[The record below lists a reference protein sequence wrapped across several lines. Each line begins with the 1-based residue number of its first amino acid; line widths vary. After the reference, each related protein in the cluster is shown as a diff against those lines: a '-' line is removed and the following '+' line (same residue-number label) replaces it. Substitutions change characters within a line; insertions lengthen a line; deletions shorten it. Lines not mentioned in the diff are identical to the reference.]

1 MQSCC
6 PYASAAYCRENA
18 GVPNPFIEENGP
30 QEPRLLRAPLEIFA
44 NLRLLQQNHDP
55 LVITFE
61 GRSQRFQSFV
71 VQVDRERNL
80 LALDELIPNDGERYL
95 QAGESFHVEGFHEG
109 VRIAWDCEQKLYI
122 GELEGA
128 RAYWATQPEEMLY
141 HQRRGAFRAV
151 LKLTQPVQVSLD
163 GDKLRASIVGQML
176 DISATGCKLRFA
188 GDVTDRLNPG
198 EVYER
203 LTAELPFGAVTTS
216 VELRHQRYDARL
228 DVTFCGLRF
237 FRLSGLEQRAVERF
251 VYQLQREARRL
262 D

>member
-1 MQSCC
+1 MRRQ
-6 PYASAAYCRENA
+6 YARAPNRRENA
-18 GVPNPFIEENGP
+18 GVSSPFIEENGP
-30 QEPRLLRAPLEIFA
+30 QEPKLLRAPLEIFA

-55 LVITFE
+55 LVVTFE

-80 LALDELIPNDGERYL
+80 LALDELVPNDGERYL
-95 QAGESFHVEGFHEG
+95 QNGEHFHVEGFHEG
-109 VRIAWDCEQKLYI
+109 VRIAWNCEQQLYI

-128 RAYWATQPEEMLY
+128 RAYWAALPEQMLY
-141 HQRRGAFRAV
+141 HQRRSAFRAA
-151 LKLTQPVQVSLD
+151 LKLTQLVNVSVD
-163 GDKLRASIVGQML
+163 GDKLKLPLAGQML
-176 DISATGCKLRFA
+176 DISATGCKLRLA
-188 GDVTDRLNPG
+188 GDLSDRLKPG

-203 LTAELPFGAVTTS
+203 MSAELPFGAVTTAIE
-216 VELRHQRYDARL
+216 VRHLRYDEKL
-228 DVTFCGLRF
+228 GVTFCGLRF

>member
-1 MQSCC
+1 VS
-6 PYASAAYCRENA
+6 S
-18 GVPNPFIEENGP
+18 PFTEENGP
-30 QEPRLLRAPLEIFA
+30 QEPKLLKAPLEIFA

-55 LVITFE
+55 LVVTFE

-80 LALDELIPNDGERYL
+80 LALDELVPNDGERFL
-95 QAGESFHVEGFHEG
+95 QAGEHFHVEGFHEG
-109 VRIAWDCEQKLYI
+109 VRIAWDCEQQLYI

-128 RAYWATQPEEMLY
+128 RAYWATLPEVMLY
-141 HQRRGAFRAV
+141 HQRRSAFRAA
-151 LKLTQPVQVSLD
+151 LKLTQLVDIVLD
-163 GDKLRASIVGQML
+163 GDKLRAGLPGQML

-188 GDVTDRLNPG
+188 GDLSDRLKPG

-203 LTAELPFGAVTTS
+203 MRAELPFGAVTTA
-216 VELRHQRYDARL
+216 VEVRHLRYEEKL
-228 DVTFCGLRF
+228 DTTFCGLRF